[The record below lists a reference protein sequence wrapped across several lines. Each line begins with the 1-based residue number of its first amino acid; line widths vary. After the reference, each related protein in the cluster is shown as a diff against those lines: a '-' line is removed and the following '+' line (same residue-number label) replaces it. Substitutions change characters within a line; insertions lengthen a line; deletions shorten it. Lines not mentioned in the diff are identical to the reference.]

1 MASMEYHFTGSKNAA
16 HFKING
22 RDFTLTPERA
32 QRLEWDLFT
41 WLNCYDL
48 GHIHA
53 EYSKDKVTY
62 RVCRECNCMQYR
74 TRGNTKFRPLAWI
87 LSSCKSFFRKTSTC
101 EGLHSCSDDNCVC
114 VASNKLHKCKKHKSK
129 GQKAKK

>member
-1 MASMEYHFTGSKNAA
+1 MGYKLTFSKQDAYFQHGKA
-16 HFKING
+16 RI
-22 RDFTLTPERA
+22 TLTVEEAR
-32 QRLEWDLFT
+32 RLEWDLFS
-41 WLNCYDL
+41 WLDCFEL

-53 EYSKDKVTY
+53 EYSKGKVTY
-62 RVCRECNCMQYR
+62 RICRECNCMQYR